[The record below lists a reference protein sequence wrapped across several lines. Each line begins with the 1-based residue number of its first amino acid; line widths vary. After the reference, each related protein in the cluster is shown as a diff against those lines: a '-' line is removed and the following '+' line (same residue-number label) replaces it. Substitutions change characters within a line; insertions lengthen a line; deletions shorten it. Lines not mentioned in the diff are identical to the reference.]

1 MPKKRRK
8 KKASAPKPVLR
19 PLRTLALVKGAQY
32 NPYRLAAF
40 RLLHSRPEIAVFYR
54 PDPFTLRDIGEETED
69 LPILYDTETG
79 PLLRRWQYRLAG
91 ALGRRK
97 PRLIPFHDRLED
109 FDLIHAWD
117 LYTDWSEQALIAH
130 QRHGTPLC
138 VTVWDTIPFHL
149 ERNPGR
155 RQRKEAIAAGA
166 DRLIVHTGPAYRMLE
181 AEGIETR
188 RLIAMDPG
196 ADTALFTPGPADRKA
211 LGLDPDDFVLHFPG
225 WLLPRKGIEFLLLAL
240 NELIHDETRHGA
252 TVRLL
257 VAGAGPGRDRIE
269 ELMHRLKAEA
279 ACRFTAP
286 LPYTAQPGILRAA
299 DLAILPGVSTPEWQ
313 EQYTLSLL
321 ETMACGV
328 PVLTTPAGALPEGIE
343 EAVVLSRPDDFVSL
357 YEAVKTLIQNP
368 AQRASLA
375 REGRKLA
382 ETRFSLNRQAACLS
396 VLYDTLMK

>member
-1 MPKKRRK
+1 MAKKRRK
-8 KKASAPKPVLR
+8 KNTIAPKPLAR
-19 PLRTLALVKGAQY
+19 PLRTLALVKGAHY

-40 RLLHSRPEIAVFYR
+40 SSLRDRPEIAVFYR
-54 PDPFTLRDIGEETED
+54 PDPFTLRDSSEETEHV
-69 LPILYDTETG
+69 PILCDTEAG
-79 PLLRRWQYRLAG
+79 PLLRRWRYRLAG

-97 PRLIPFHDRLED
+97 PRLLPFHDRLEA
-109 FDLIHAWD
+109 FDLIHSWD
-117 LYTDWSEQALIAH
+117 LYTEWSEQALIAH
-130 QRHGTPLC
+130 QRQGTPLC

-149 ERNPGR
+149 ERNPDR
-155 RQRKEAIAAGA
+155 RQRKAAVAAGA
-166 DRLIVHTGPAYRMLE
+166 DCLIVHTGPAYRMLE
-181 AEGIETR
+181 DEGIDAR

-196 ADTALFTPGPADRKA
+196 VDTALFTPGPADRTA

-269 ELMHRLKAEA
+269 QLMHRLKAEA
-279 ACRFTAP
+279 ACRFTGP

-357 YEAVKTLIQNP
+357 YEAVKTLIHNP
-368 AQRASLA
+368 AQREKRSK
-375 REGRKLA
+375 EGRKLA
-382 ETRFSLNRQAACLS
+382 ETRFALSKQAEHLTA
-396 VLYDTLMK
+396 LYDSLMK